1 MDQTFGTRLR
11 QHREQ
16 QQISLEAIARDT
28 KIKQSVKE
36 EYTKISEKSGATGC
50 CGPAAGSTSNSIDY
64 TIFSDDYSD
73 LEGYNPD
80 ADLNL
85 GCGLPT
91 EFAKIK
97 LGDTVVDLGSG
108 AGNDAGDITTK
119 TCFLLC
125 KDFQNCN
132 PGRMTKSFGNGCRA
146 YDFRIF

>member
-1 MDQTFGTRLR
+1 MYVKTKSAD
-11 QHREQ
+11 
-16 QQISLEAIARDT
+16 

-91 EFAKIK
+91 EFAKI
-97 LGDTVVDLGSG
+97 D
-108 AGNDAGDITTK
+108 
-119 TCFLLC
+119 
-125 KDFQNCN
+125 
-132 PGRMTKSFGNGCRA
+132 RKSTRLNSSHVAISYAVFCLKRK
-146 YDFRIF
+146 R